1 MSQTTNQPWIIMERK
16 FEPFLYDT
24 MIWHWTDIGS
34 VSKCFVCGIRANLK
48 AVISHLCPVLKR
60 QVRRL
65 PQWHLKAAMHRDA
78 SAPIPQIAQSRWFCT
93 ICVVGW
99 PYSWKPE
106 RAWKPG
112 DIEKK
117 LERTASYSQS
127 QWSWPLAHRPV
138 AKCQNTA
145 FPWGC
150 LKWDLDVPR
159 ILQSQSSVEMECRA
173 GDSRD
178 TLVWWFHT
186 VVPSWSAC
194 FMLSPAASLCAQP
207 GRESSRIAEKI
218 GITVHVKNISPG
230 DIQ

>member
-1 MSQTTNQPWIIMERK
+1 MIQTTNQPWIIMERK

-106 RAWKPG
+106 RAWKPEDNGKKTRTDCQLLSKPTKLTADLLHIVLSQNVRTLLSLG
-112 DIEKK
+112 DV
-117 LERTASYSQS
+117 
-127 QWSWPLAHRPV
+127 WSE
-138 AKCQNTA
+138 
-145 FPWGC
+145 
-150 LKWDLDVPR
+150 
-159 ILQSQSSVEMECRA
+159 I
-173 GDSRD
+173 
-178 TLVWWFHT
+178 
-186 VVPSWSAC
+186 
-194 FMLSPAASLCAQP
+194 
-207 GRESSRIAEKI
+207 
-218 GITVHVKNISPG
+218 
-230 DIQ
+230 